1 MHPLAIAGSIGSNG
15 GFIGGRIIRLLT
27 ATALVDRRSGLR
39 FRHRSDAVMNVLI
52 AIASF
57 LEPEPEL
64 EPFADERV
72 EAPGESA
79 EVAGWREAASS
90 RETS

>member
-57 LEPEPEL
+57 GDQRFPSVNVCVAPE
-64 EPFADERV
+64 RI
-72 EAPGESA
+72 
-79 EVAGWREAASS
+79 
-90 RETS
+90 